1 MQLFTTRLIA
11 AFAVLIMLS
20 GTTQA
25 QGTGTITGVVIDAAT
40 GESLPVASV
49 IVNGTG
55 LGAAADIDGRFVI
68 QNVPA
73 RPEPYAV
80 RASYTGFAPVELP
93 AQIREGETVELRFEL
108 SGVILDNVVVTA
120 LGLERNER
128 ELGYAVTE
136 IDGDETTVGD
146 NTSVVSTLSGKIPGL
161 SVTGQSGAVGGS
173 SRIILRGASGL
184 SGENQPLFVVD
195 GVPISNSNFNNGTV
209 ISGGIDTG
217 NRANDIN
224 PNDIQTVSVLKGGA
238 AAALYGQRA
247 RNGVILITT
256 KSGRN
261 QIRANIQASSGVLSS
276 DVLRL
281 PSFQNDFAPGTLGAY
296 VPSNQNGWGPQ
307 ILGQSVTGNVLDEAA
322 ATTLTAQ
329 PDNVSNFYDSGLST
343 TNSIAFTAGNQSTD
357 FRLGFTN
364 LNQGGIV
371 PASEYSRTSVSLNG
385 GAQLPSGF
393 SARASFNYTDT
404 DVNNPV
410 RQGGNNPNV
419 LTSIINGVPRT
430 LDFADL
436 AEFRNP
442 QTGEQRSLGALTNN
456 PFFIVNENSFT
467 SDLQRV
473 NGQGTI
479 GYTPF
484 DWLSFTTRVGTD
496 FYTDARRELS
506 VVGTLGLD
514 NGEIDDDV
522 FRESETNFDAFA
534 VANREFGGEESL
546 FSVRALAGV
555 NVNQRRYDRIG
566 NVAERFNVPGLNS
579 FRNADQNTPSNFELL
594 QRLYGFYGDVTL
606 GFNNYVFLQ
615 LTGRNDN
622 SSTLPVENNSYFYP
636 SASLSFVA
644 TDAFEMDASLLSYA
658 KLRASA
664 AQVGSDED
672 PYQLQFTFNP
682 TPSVFGQY
690 GTGFNFPYLGTL
702 VGFSATNTIP
712 PENLLP
718 QTQTTYEIGAELGF
732 FNDRV
737 TLDGQYYD
745 IATTNQILSVP
756 LPQSTGFAALRTN
769 AGEISNRGVELRLTA
784 ETVRFGDFSHNFTFN
799 FSRNRNLVVELV
811 EGVEEV
817 TVASGFNS
825 LQIRGE
831 PGQSLGMY
839 GSGFERDSTTG
850 LPVIN
855 PLTGLRI
862 AAQGDVRLGSVDRDF
877 EIGFQ
882 NTFRMGPFS
891 LGFLL
896 DWKRGGVI
904 YSETARSLRA
914 SGLAEETAVNR
925 YGTIIDNGV
934 IDTGEVDEDG
944 NVIYREND
952 VPVVNMQS
960 FWGQFASASVQEGSV
975 FDASFVKLRELTF
988 GFQVPARYLRSVPF
1002 TSGTISFQGRNLAL
1016 LYSKVPHIDP
1026 ETNIFGPVSLGSG
1039 YEFNNLPTTR
1049 TLGMKIDFAF

>member
-1 MQLFTTRLIA
+1 MMV
-11 AFAVLIMLS
+11 AFALTGVV
-20 GTTQA
+20 QA
-25 QGTGTITGVVIDAAT
+25 QGTGTITGVVVDAET

-49 IVNGTG
+49 ILTGTG

-68 QNVPA
+68 ENVPA

-93 AQIREGETVELRFEL
+93 ALVRSGETVELEFEL
-108 SGVILDNVVVTA
+108 GSVILDDVVVTA

-128 ELGYAVTE
+128 ELGYSVTE

-146 NTSVVSTLSGKIPGL
+146 NSSVVSTLSGKIPGL
-161 SVTGQSGAVGGS
+161 SVSGQSGAVGGA
-173 SRIILRGASGL
+173 SRIVLRGVSGL

-195 GVPISNSNFNNGTV
+195 GIPISNSSFGNGNG
-209 ISGGIDTG
+209 ISGGADTA

-261 QIRANIQASSGVLSS
+261 QVRANVQASSGLLSS

-281 PSFQNDFAPGTLGAY
+281 PDFQNEFAPGTLGAY

-307 ILGQSVTGNVLDEAA
+307 ILGQQVTGNVLDESA

-329 PDNVSNFYDSGLST
+329 PDNVSNFYDTGLT
-343 TNSIAFTAGNQSTD
+343 ATNSIAFTAGNQSTD

-364 LNQGGIV
+364 INQGGIV
-371 PASEYSRTSVSLNG
+371 PSSDFARTTVSLNG

-393 SARASFNYTDT
+393 NARASFNYVDT
-404 DVNNPV
+404 DVDNPV

-419 LTSIINGVPRT
+419 LTGIINGVPRT
-430 LDFADL
+430 LNFSDL
-436 AEFRNP
+436 EVFRDP

-456 PFFIVNENSFT
+456 PYFIVNENSFT

-473 NGQGTI
+473 YGQGSV
-479 GYTPF
+479 GYTPL
-484 DWLSFTTRVGTD
+484 DWLSFTTRIGTD
-496 FYTDARRELS
+496 FYTDARRSLS

-514 NGEIDDDV
+514 DGELDDDV
-522 FRESETNFDAFA
+522 FRESETNFDAFG
-534 VANREFGGEESL
+534 VANREFGSGSSL

-555 NVNQRRYDRIG
+555 NINQRRYDRIG
-566 NVAERFNVPGLNS
+566 NLGEQFNVPGLNS
-579 FRNADQNTPSNFELL
+579 FRNLDQNNPSNFEQI

-622 SSTLPVENNSYFYP
+622 SSTLPTENNSYFYP
-636 SASLSFVA
+636 SASLSFVV
-644 TDAFEMDASLLSYA
+644 TDALALDPAGLSYA

-664 AQVGSDED
+664 AQVGSDEE
-672 PYQLQFTFNP
+672 PYQLDFTFSP

-690 GTGFNFPYLGTL
+690 GTGFQFPYLGTL
-702 VGFSATNTIP
+702 VGFQATNTIP
-712 PENLLP
+712 PQNLQP
-718 QTQTTYEIGAELGF
+718 QIQTTYEVGAELGF
-732 FNDRV
+732 LNDRV
-737 TLDGQYYD
+737 TLDGQYYN
-745 IATTNQILSVP
+745 ISTTDQILSVP
-756 LPQSTGFAALRTN
+756 LPRSTGFSFLRTN

-784 ETVRFGDFSHNFTFN
+784 ETVRIGQFAHNFTVN
-799 FSRNRNLVVELV
+799 FSRNRNLVESLA
-811 EGVEEV
+811 EGVQEI

-831 PGQSLGMY
+831 PGESLGMY
-839 GSGFERDSTTG
+839 GSGFERDSLTG

-862 AAQGDVRLGSVDRDF
+862 AAQGDQRLGDIDPDF
-877 EIGFQ
+877 QLGFL
-882 NTFRMGPFS
+882 NSFRVGPFS
-891 LGFLL
+891 LGFLV
-896 DWKRGGVI
+896 DWKQGGVI
-904 YSETARSLRA
+904 YSETARTLRA
-914 SGLAEETAVNR
+914 SGLAEETAANR

-934 IDTGEVDEDG
+934 IDTGEEDADG
-944 NVIYREND
+944 NPIYRAND
-952 VPVVNMQS
+952 VPVESMQA
-960 FWGQFASASVQEGSV
+960 FWGQFANSSVQEGSV
-975 FDASFVKLRELTF
+975 FDATYVKLRELTF
-988 GFQVPARYLRSVPF
+988 GFQVPSRYLRSLPF
-1002 TSGTISFQGRNLAL
+1002 TQGTISFQGRNLAL

-1026 ETNIFGPVSLGSG
+1026 ETNLFGPVSSGSG

-1049 TLGMKIDFAF
+1049 TLGVKIDFAF